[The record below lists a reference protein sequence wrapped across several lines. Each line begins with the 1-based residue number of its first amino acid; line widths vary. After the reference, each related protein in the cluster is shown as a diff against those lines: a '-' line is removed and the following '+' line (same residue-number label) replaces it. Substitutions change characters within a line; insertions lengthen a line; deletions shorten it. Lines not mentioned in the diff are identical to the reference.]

1 MKRYEILTTAALV
14 TLVLGM
20 LCPMMAMGGGVEGR
34 DRRGQRRR
42 GGDGWMKGYQCRELA
57 SSFAVTNK
65 CSRAFLTVSRNQAF
79 VQREGLNSNHPDVE
93 LLKEVCTGPD
103 PLGPTLVRFRHAASN
118 RYICFNNRG
127 RVKTVEA
134 SKVVRKGRLCMFSE
148 ERVDEAFHRLGSAAH
163 PSWYLGFNRRRL
175 RPGTPTLPAHPAR
188 RANMVNRN
196 KCEAHFHTARLPPR
210 QPAVYSGLLQVLTDL
225 DVPQHSEQTQVQED
239 KTPVSR
245 TAAVDLGISRAHAEA
260 LAAQAS
266 LARAAVAKRIRH
278 RPTKQLR
285 LSRKLKNLMKKY
297 QKQKNKKKK
306 KKRAKQA

>member
-1 MKRYEILTTAALV
+1 M
-14 TLVLGM
+14 
-20 LCPMMAMGGGVEGR
+20 
-34 DRRGQRRR
+34 
-42 GGDGWMKGYQCRELA
+42 CR
-57 SSFAVTNK
+57 
-65 CSRAFLTVSRNQAF
+65 
-79 VQREGLNSNHPDVE
+79 
-93 LLKEVCTGPD
+93 
-103 PLGPTLVRFRHAASN
+103 
-118 RYICFNNRG
+118 
-127 RVKTVEA
+127 
-134 SKVVRKGRLCMFSE
+134 
-148 ERVDEAFHRLGSAAH
+148 
-163 PSWYLGFNRRRL
+163 YLGFNRRRL

-225 DVPQHSEQTQVQED
+225 DAPPQHSEQTQLQEH
-239 KTPVSR
+239 KKPVR
-245 TAAVDLGISRAHAEA
+245 TAAAAVENDLGISRAHAEA

-266 LARAAVAKRIRH
+266 LARAAAAKRIRH